1 MQNQYTVTSYLI
13 WELLAR
19 GGSKMFRNI
28 VRRRRPR
35 ATAQN
40 NMFDIER
47 QLFGC
52 SQISYEITILLH
64 EQ

>member
-19 GGSKMFRNI
+19 GGSKMFRHI

-40 NMFDIER
+40 NMSDIER
-47 QLFGC
+47 QLFDC
-52 SQISYEITILLH
+52 SQITYEIIVLLP